1 VNSRSADPNQGAFKE
16 AAALREAL
24 RAFAQNTEQ
33 VARRHG
39 LTTRAYTLLLMLK
52 TGGEP
57 DGGAT
62 TDELAQRLR
71 LAKSTVT
78 ELAQRA
84 EDAGLLR
91 RALHPS
97 RRGAIVMRLTAK
109 GDRQLTGA
117 FRELEGERDEL
128 RRLIEAVPPAHSRRY
143 D

>member
-1 VNSRSADPNQGAFKE
+1 MNSRSADPVLNAFEE

-24 RAFAQNTEQ
+24 RGFAWNTEQ
-33 VARRHG
+33 VTRRHG

-57 DGGAT
+57 GGGAT
-62 TDELAQRLR
+62 PDELAQRLK

-84 EDAGLLR
+84 EEAGLIR
-91 RALHPS
+91 RELHPS
-97 RRGAIVMRLTAK
+97 RRGAIVMRLTPK
-109 GDRQLTGA
+109 GDRQLTRA

-128 RRLIEAVPPAHSRRY
+128 RRLIEAVPPSTS
-143 D
+143 